1 MVTISLGRIFL
12 LVPPSLGCHIA
23 RIRPLFHALGKLP
36 SFCDPE
42 KPLGASPGALPCAP
56 AAPAPHRSPTPSW
69 TVSPPSTSC
78 PTCRWLSP
86 AGNQGV
92 CGGRGSAARNRAG
105 TGTSGQ
111 PGGLCSRGGRGSV
124 RERRFCRGEGGLGRS
139 GMPQRGRR
147 DALGVPA
154 VPAPSRGSLSP
165 ASRRRRPGT
174 SAGTAGAAGPRG
186 RPRRCRRPGRWRAG
200 PGRTGGGTT
209 ASRRRVGRGRRRRE
223 ALAAPLRLGSG
234 VGDLLAARRLY
245 KPFS

>member
-1 MVTISLGRIFL
+1 MPQQRLLLTDHQHPAGLSHLPAPAAQPADGSARRGARGSAGEGALQQGTGLGQGHRGSLEG
-12 LVPPSLGCHIA
+12 SAAEG
-23 RIRPLFHALGKLP
+23 
-36 SFCDPE
+36 
-42 KPLGASPGALPCAP
+42 PGAL
-56 AAPAPHRSPTPSW
+56 SGS
-69 TVSPPSTSC
+69 
-78 PTCRWLSP
+78 
-86 AGNQGV
+86 G
-92 CGGRGSAARNRAG
+92 GSAEGKGVSVEAGARSA
-105 TGTSGQ
+105 
-111 PGGLCSRGGRGSV
+111 
-124 RERRFCRGEGGLGRS
+124 
-139 GMPQRGRR
+139 
-147 DALGVPA
+147 ALGVPA